1 MGRKGKKGEREGR
14 VGEEMKGK
22 GAEGPNKPW
31 KWKKT
36 ETNAP
41 VFWERFGTLTIII
54 FTYIIV

>member
-41 VFWERFGTLTIII
+41 VFWERFGAL
-54 FTYIIV
+54 